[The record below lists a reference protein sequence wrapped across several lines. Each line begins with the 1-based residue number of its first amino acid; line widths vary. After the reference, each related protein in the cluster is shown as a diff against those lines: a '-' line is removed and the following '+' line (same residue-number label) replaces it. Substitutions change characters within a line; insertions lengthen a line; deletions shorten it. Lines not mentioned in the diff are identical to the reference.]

1 MAQNDKKPCLKI
13 LPVLL
18 HVTFSILIY
27 SNNHFEMLSCMIGHK
42 RSRKSK
48 RRFSQKNSWD
58 KLQSVIWIKLP
69 QIYAT
74 SYLMIYS
81 TNICEMLTNMMWCN
95 RYKNVTFEFIKI
107 FPFGENWQF
116 SPNLAQDYATLQS
129 MMWSKDLVW
138 DVLAW

>member
-81 TNICEMLTNMMWCN
+81 ANICEILTNIMVCN
-95 RYKNVTFEFIKI
+95 RQKNVIFKLPEI

-116 SPNLAQDYATLQS
+116 GPNLAQDHATLHF
-129 MMWSKDLVW
+129 MI
-138 DVLAW
+138 